1 MKNENDPRRLEPRAR
16 GEAAPPQGSSGW
28 LLIGGQTFDE
38 VVEIPRIS
46 LRRVLSC
53 SWVALALLTAAEWS
67 GLAGSHS
74 DTVDSTKQM

>member
-38 VVEIPRIS
+38 EIPGIS

-53 SWVALALLTAAEWS
+53 SWVAPALLTAAEWS
-67 GLAGSHS
+67 GWLSWF
-74 DTVDSTKQM
+74 TQ

>member
-16 GEAAPPQGSSGW
+16 GEAAPRQGSSGW

-38 VVEIPRIS
+38 EIPGIS

-53 SWVALALLTAAEWS
+53 SWVAPALLTAAEWS
-67 GLAGSHS
+67 GWLSWF
-74 DTVDSTKQM
+74 TQ